1 MLANIQVTLE
11 RGKPL
16 KCFRASFLRA
26 GKEGVICVTTLASV
40 ASVVLFLTLC
50 LGVTSQ
56 NVRLGSEASSNL
68 LKEGNSSAAGD
79 VFD

>member
-1 MLANIQVTLE
+1 MSLLSSGDLA
-11 RGKPL
+11 
-16 KCFRASFLRA
+16 
-26 GKEGVICVTTLASV
+26 V